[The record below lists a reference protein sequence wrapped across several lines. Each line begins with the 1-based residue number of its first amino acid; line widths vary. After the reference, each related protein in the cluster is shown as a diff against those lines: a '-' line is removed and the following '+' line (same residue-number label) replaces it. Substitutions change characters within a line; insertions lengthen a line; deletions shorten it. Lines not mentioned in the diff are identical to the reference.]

1 MKSQNKI
8 FRNNLAQTLKSMNTL
23 KIQAAI
29 GLMIWLSLFYISP
42 STYQA
47 TNWHIKIIL
56 LAGLVWLPMGLYFL
70 EKKAY
75 IHFSKHL
82 KNSVLCCAIGL
93 CIAMES
99 QAKYSAFAI
108 LPYLALT
115 VWIAINSIENWIF
128 LPRELASTTLTIAQ
142 LLLPIGSA
150 WATAHCF
157 DFQPLGFDREIVT
170 LTGVHFH
177 YAGFIFP
184 MLCGVLALYF
194 DHFLIRMACVLA
206 VLAVPLT
213 AIGITTSHLSQNF
226 WIEAISAATV
236 VLSGYACAVSYFIFG
251 LKNGKITFLLF
262 APVLIFSMSLAFL
275 YAIRP
280 WFPIDWLTIP
290 YMKAIHGTCN
300 GILVPTLGFT
310 CLRTIQSTKDK
321 V

>member
-1 MKSQNKI
+1 MNS
-8 FRNNLAQTLKSMNTL
+8 LKL
-23 KIQAAI
+23 QAGI
-29 GLMIWLSLFYISP
+29 GLILWLSLFLVLP
-42 STYQA
+42 SGYRE
-47 TNWHIKIIL
+47 TNWHIKIIT
-56 LAGLVWLPMGLYFL
+56 LAGLVWLPMALYFL

-75 IHFSKHL
+75 IHYSKYL

-93 CIAMES
+93 CVAMENQS
-99 QAKYSAFAI
+99 KFAI

-115 VWIAINSIENWIF
+115 LWIAINSIENWIF
-128 LPRELASTTLTIAQ
+128 LPRELASNTLTIAQ

-157 DFQPLGFDREIVT
+157 DFQPLGFDKEIVT

-184 MLCGVLALYF
+184 FLCGVLSLYF
-194 DHFLIRMACVLA
+194 DHFLIRVACVLA

-236 VLSGYACAVSYFIFG
+236 VLSGYACAISYFIFG
-251 LKNGKITFLLF
+251 LKKRKITFILF

-280 WFPIDWLTIP
+280 WLPIDWLTIP

-300 GILVPTLGFT
+300 GILVPLLGFASVYG
-310 CLRTIQSTKDK
+310 LERVEQ
-321 V
+321 